1 MGRRAGK
8 GARWFDARQRAREA
22 PDATRH
28 GDAMR
33 ALASAP
39 RARRRRSKIAR
50 DTAARDSTREFQL
63 FR

>member
-1 MGRRAGK
+1 
-8 GARWFDARQRAREA
+8 
-22 PDATRH
+22 
-28 GDAMR
+28 MR

-39 RARRRRSKIAR
+39 RVRRRRSKIAR